1 MNSRIALRVFFLF
14 ALGYFLSNLFRGLN
28 VGFAPYLI
36 QEMNLSAGD
45 LGLLTSFYF
54 IGFAVFQLPA
64 GLALDRWGARR
75 THAALLLV
83 AALGGVVYAFSQDI
97 YGLIA
102 GRFLIGMGIAVGYA
116 GALMILSQT
125 SPMSRLPML
134 AGLIVAAG
142 GMGGVMVG
150 TPLNLSLQYFD
161 WPTITLM
168 VSGVTALLAL
178 SIFFTLPEVHP
189 KSEHHTSFKEQYGG
203 IKKIFK
209 TRAFWRLVSLPSAT
223 GGVFYAAQSLWVRPY
238 MADVLGY
245 SVEQMANMVSL
256 LGLAMVA
263 GTTLTGLAARKIEAY
278 GINLH
283 LFSGIGFLCFMLM
296 QLLIILQVSLP
307 AWVLWVGFGFSG
319 LSWTLA
325 FAYSAEIFPRHIMG
339 RVTTSFNTIF
349 FACIFTTQIAIG
361 YILDFWPKVSETAY
375 PAQAHITAWSIF
387 LGIQVVA
394 AIIYLWPKPLVVKAE
409 DFT

>member
-1 MNSRIALRVFFLF
+1 MNSTTALRVFFLF

-36 QEMNLSAGD
+36 QEMNLTAGD

-75 THAALLLV
+75 THAILLLV
-83 AALGGVVYAFSQDI
+83 AALGGVVYAFSTDI

-102 GRFLIGMGIAVGYA
+102 GRFLIGVGIAVGYA
-116 GALMILSQT
+116 GALLILSQT

-134 AGLIVAAG
+134 AGLIVAFG

-150 TPLNLSLQYFD
+150 TPLNLSLRYFD
-161 WPTITLM
+161 WPTITLI
-168 VSGVTALLAL
+168 VAGTTALLAAA
-178 SIFFTLPEVHP
+178 IYFTIPETHP
-189 KSEHHTSFKEQYGG
+189 KSDKHISFSEQYQG

-238 MADVLGY
+238 MSDVLGY
-245 SVEQMANMVSL
+245 SVDQMATMVSL

-263 GTTLTGLAARKIEAY
+263 GTTITGLAARKIEAY

-283 LFSGIGFLCFMLM
+283 LFSGIGFLCFMLV
-296 QLLIILQVSLP
+296 QLLIILQVALP
-307 AWVLWVGFGFSG
+307 AWVLWVAYGFSG
-319 LSWTLA
+319 SSWTLA

-339 RVTTSFNTIF
+339 RVTTSFNTVF
-349 FACIFTTQIAIG
+349 FVCIFSTQIAIG

-409 DFT
+409 EF

>member
-1 MNSRIALRVFFLF
+1 MNSRTALRVFFLF

-36 QEMNLSAGD
+36 QEMNLTAGD

-75 THAALLLV
+75 THAILLLV
-83 AALGGVVYAFSQDI
+83 AALGGVVYAFSTDI

-102 GRFLIGMGIAVGYA
+102 GRFLIGVGIAVGYA
-116 GALMILSQT
+116 GALLILSQT

-134 AGLIVAAG
+134 GGLIVAFG

-150 TPLNLSLQYFD
+150 TPLNLSLRYFD
-161 WPTITLM
+161 WPTITLI
-168 VSGVTALLAL
+168 VASTTALLAAA
-178 SIFFTLPEVHP
+178 IYFTIPEVHP
-189 KSEHHTSFKEQYGG
+189 KSDKHTSFTEQYRG
-203 IKKIFK
+203 IQKIFK

-238 MADVLGY
+238 MSDVLGY
-245 SVEQMANMVSL
+245 SVDQMATMVSL

-263 GTTLTGLAARKIEAY
+263 GTTITGLAARKIEAY

-283 LFSGIGFLCFMLM
+283 LFSGIGFLCFMLV

-307 AWVLWVGFGFSG
+307 AWVLWVGYGFSG
-319 LSWTLA
+319 SSWTLA
-325 FAYSAEIFPRHIMG
+325 FAYSAEIFPRHIIG
-339 RVTTSFNTIF
+339 RVTTSFNTVF
-349 FACIFTTQIAIG
+349 FVCIFSTQIAIG

-409 DFT
+409 EF

>member
-134 AGLIVAAG
+134 AGLIVAFG

-150 TPLNLSLQYFD
+150 TPLNISLQYFD
-161 WPTITLM
+161 WPTITLI
-168 VSGVTALLAL
+168 VAGTTALLAL
-178 SIFFTLPEVHP
+178 AIYFTIPEVHP
-189 KSEHHTSFKEQYGG
+189 KSDTHISFKEQYQG
-203 IKKIFK
+203 IKQIFK
-209 TRAFWRLVSLPSAT
+209 TPSFWRLVSLPSAT
-223 GGVFYAAQSLWVRPY
+223 GGVFYAAQSLWVRPF
-238 MADVLGY
+238 MSDVLGY
-245 SVEQMANMVSL
+245 SVEQMASMVSM

-263 GTTLTGLAARKIEAY
+263 GTTLTGLAARKLEAY

-283 LFSGIGFLCFMLM
+283 LFSGIGFLSFLLV
-296 QLLIILQVSLP
+296 QLLIILQVPLP
-307 AWVLWVGFGFSG
+307 AWMLWVGYGFAGS
-319 LSWTLA
+319 SWTLA

-339 RVTTSFNTIF
+339 RVTTSFNTVF
-349 FACIFTTQIAIG
+349 FACIFSTQIAIG

-375 PAQAHITAWSIF
+375 PVQAHITAWTIF
-387 LGIQVVA
+387 LVIQGLA
-394 AIIYLWPKPLVVKAE
+394 AIVYLWPKPLTIDAQR
-409 DFT
+409 FT

>member
-1 MNSRIALRVFFLF
+1 MNSRTALRVFFLF

-36 QEMNLSAGD
+36 QEMNLTAGD

-75 THAALLLV
+75 THAILLLV
-83 AALGGVVYAFSQDI
+83 AALGGVVYAFSTDI

-102 GRFLIGMGIAVGYA
+102 GRFLIGVGIAVGYA
-116 GALMILSQT
+116 GALLILSQT

-134 AGLIVAAG
+134 AGLIVAFG

-150 TPLNLSLQYFD
+150 TPLNLSLRYFD
-161 WPTITLM
+161 WPTITLI
-168 VSGVTALLAL
+168 VAGTTALLAAA
-178 SIFFTLPEVHP
+178 IYFTIPEVHP
-189 KSEHHTSFKEQYGG
+189 KSDKHTSFTEQYRG
-203 IKKIFK
+203 IQKIFK

-238 MADVLGY
+238 MSDVLGY
-245 SVEQMANMVSL
+245 SVDQMATMVSL

-263 GTTLTGLAARKIEAY
+263 GTTITGLAARKIEAY

-307 AWVLWVGFGFSG
+307 AWVLWVGYGFSG
-319 LSWTLA
+319 SSWTLA

-339 RVTTSFNTIF
+339 RVTTSFNTVF
-349 FACIFTTQIAIG
+349 FACIFSTQIAIG

-409 DFT
+409 EF

>member
-1 MNSRIALRVFFLF
+1 MNSSAAVRVFFLF

-75 THAALLLV
+75 THAALLLI
-83 AALGGVVYAFSQDI
+83 AALGGVVYAFSSDI

-102 GRFLIGMGIAVGYA
+102 GRFLIGVGIAVGYA
-116 GALMILSQT
+116 GALLILSQT
-125 SPMSRLPML
+125 FPMSRLPML

-161 WPTITLM
+161 WPTITLI
-168 VSGVTALLAL
+168 VAGVTALLAAAIYF
-178 SIFFTLPEVHP
+178 SIPEVHP
-189 KSEHHTSFKEQYGG
+189 KSDKHTSFTEQYRG
-203 IKKIFK
+203 IQQIFK

-238 MADVLGY
+238 MSDVLGY
-245 SVEQMANMVSL
+245 SVEQMATMVSL

-263 GTTLTGLAARKIEAY
+263 GTTITGLLARKIEAY

-283 LFSGIGFLCFMLM
+283 WFSGIGFLSFMLM
-296 QLLIILQVSLP
+296 QLLIILQVPLP
-307 AWVLWVGFGFSG
+307 AWMLWVGYGFSG
-319 LSWTLA
+319 SSWTLA

-339 RVTTSFNTIF
+339 RVTTSFNTVF
-349 FACIFTTQIAIG
+349 FACIFSTQIAIG

-375 PAQAHITAWSIF
+375 PAQAHITAWTIF
-387 LGIQVVA
+387 LVIQVIA
-394 AIIYLWPKPLVVKAE
+394 AVIYLWPKPLVVKAE
-409 DFT
+409 DFS